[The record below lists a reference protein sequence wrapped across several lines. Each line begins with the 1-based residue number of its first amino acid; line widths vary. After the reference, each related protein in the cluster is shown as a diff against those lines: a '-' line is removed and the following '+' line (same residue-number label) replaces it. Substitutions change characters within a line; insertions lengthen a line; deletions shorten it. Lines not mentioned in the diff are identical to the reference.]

1 MPARKAPRAIEAPK
15 KSADP
20 VATVTAIARTVR
32 VKSSRERR
40 RAASSSMRGTT
51 REPASATR
59 ATRATSLTHRHAE
72 GRGRGRARPPRGRS
86 RAPARAGITT
96 RMATVRTSSTRS
108 HPTAAWP
115 WVVASSWR
123 SSSTRMRTT
132 VLATARAMPS
142 TSPEAGGHPKA
153 SPMARPSRVETPLW
167 SRAPGIAIPLTASR
181 SLTWKCRPTPNI
193 RRTTPI
199 SASWAARPTSPTKPG
214 VWGPMTTPA
223 SR

>member
-15 KSADP
+15 KRADP

-32 VKSSRERR
+32 VKSSRERS

-51 REPASATR
+51 REPAKATR
-59 ATRATSLTHRHAE
+59 ATRATSLSIATPSDA
-72 GRGRGRARPPRGRS
+72 ARPREAPAGPLP
-86 RAPARAGITT
+86 ATPARAGITT

-115 WVVASSWR
+115 WVVASSSR

-142 TSPEAGGHPKA
+142 TSPEATDHPKA
-153 SPMARPSRVETPLW
+153 TPMARPSSVDTPLW
-167 SRAPGIAIPLTASR
+167 RRAPGIAIPLTARR
-181 SLTWKCRPTPNI
+181 SLKWKCRPTPNI

-199 SASWAARPTSPTKPG
+199 SASCEASPTSPTKPG
-214 VWGPMTTPA
+214 VWGPMATPA